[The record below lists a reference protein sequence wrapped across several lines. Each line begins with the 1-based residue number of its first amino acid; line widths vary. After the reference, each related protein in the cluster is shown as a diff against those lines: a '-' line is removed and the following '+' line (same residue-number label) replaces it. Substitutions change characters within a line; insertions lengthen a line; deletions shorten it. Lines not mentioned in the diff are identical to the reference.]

1 SRRVGNTPRQEIM
14 VRKLGPL
21 AGSRSFRAVARP
33 TDNSGGAPMANSHI
47 LVGATTSPAQPVVR
61 RISTTDIYYAMRR
74 GVDDFTAVPSHA
86 VFLCVIYPLLGILLI
101 GLTVGKSLALLP
113 LAFPIAAGFG
123 LVGPLAAIGL
133 YELSRR
139 REAGLDS
146 STSHAL
152 DVLHSPSLGA
162 IIALGLLLMSLFL
175 IWLVVAE
182 ALYIAIFGYSP
193 PASIA
198 QFVHDVLTTPRGWT
212 LIVVG
217 TGIGFL
223 FAALVLSISA
233 ISFPLLLDRD
243 VGAAVA
249 VYTSLRVMAANPLP
263 MALWGLIVAALLVIG
278 SIPFFVG
285 LTVVM
290 PILGHATWH
299 LYRRTVEPDS
309 NPHPDYT
316 PRQRPRRSAPR
327 FPPSPFPSRE

>member
-1 SRRVGNTPRQEIM
+1 
-14 VRKLGPL
+14 
-21 AGSRSFRAVARP
+21 
-33 TDNSGGAPMANSHI
+33 MAYSHI
-47 LVGATTSPAQPVVR
+47 LVGANANPAQLVVR
-61 RISTTDIYYAMRR
+61 RISVSDIYSALAR
-74 GVDDFTAVPSHA
+74 GIDDFTATPSHA
-86 VFLCVIYPLLGILLI
+86 VFLCVIYPLLGLLLI
-101 GLTVGKSLALLP
+101 GVMLGKSLTFLP
-113 LAFPIAAGFG
+113 LVFPIAAGFA
-123 LVGPLAAIGL
+123 LVGPLAAISL

-146 STSHAL
+146 SSSHAL

-162 IIALGLLLMSLFL
+162 IIALGVLLMAIFL

-182 ALYIAIFGYSP
+182 ALYIAIFGYKA

-198 QFVHDVLTTPRGWT
+198 QFIHDVLATPQGWT
-212 LIVVG
+212 LIIVG

-249 VYTSLRVMAANPLP
+249 VYTSLRVMAANPVP

-290 PILGHATWH
+290 PVLGHATWH
-299 LYRRTVEPDS
+299 LYRRTVEPDP
-309 NPHPDYT
+309 NPHPDYK
-316 PRQRPRRSAPR
+316 PRERRRRSAAD
-327 FPPSPFPSRE
+327 FPAALFPTRE

>member
-1 SRRVGNTPRQEIM
+1 
-14 VRKLGPL
+14 
-21 AGSRSFRAVARP
+21 
-33 TDNSGGAPMANSHI
+33 MAFSHI
-47 LVGATTSPAQPVVR
+47 LVGASTNPAQLVVR
-61 RISTTDIYYAMRR
+61 RISLFDLRYALTR
-74 GVDDFTAVPSHA
+74 GIDDFTAVPSHA
-86 VFLCVIYPLLGILLI
+86 LFLCVIYPLLGILLI
-101 GLTVGKSLALLP
+101 GLTLGNSLLP
-113 LAFPIAAGFG
+113 LAFPIAAGFA
-123 LVGPLAAIGL
+123 LIGPLAAIGL

-146 STSHAL
+146 SSGHAL

-162 IIALGLLLMSLFL
+162 IIALGVLLMAIFL
-175 IWLVVAE
+175 IWLVVAQ
-182 ALYIAIFGYSP
+182 ALYIAIFGYTP

-198 QFVHDVLTTPRGWT
+198 QFVHDVLTTTPGWT
-212 LIVVG
+212 LIIVG

-249 VYTSLRVMAANPLP
+249 VYTSLRVMAANPIP

-290 PILGHATWH
+290 PVLGHATWH
-299 LYRRTVEPDS
+299 LYRRTVEPDP
-309 NPHPDYT
+309 NPHSDYQ
-316 PRQRPRRSAPR
+316 PRERPRRSAAD
-327 FPPSPFPSRE
+327 FPAALFPTRE

>member
-1 SRRVGNTPRQEIM
+1 
-14 VRKLGPL
+14 
-21 AGSRSFRAVARP
+21 
-33 TDNSGGAPMANSHI
+33 MAYSHI
-47 LVGATTSPAQPVVR
+47 LVGASANPAQLVVR
-61 RISTTDIYYAMRR
+61 RISPSDLYSALAR
-74 GVDDFTAVPSHA
+74 GIDDFTAVPSHA
-86 VFLCVIYPLLGILLI
+86 VFLCLIYPLLGLALV
-101 GLTVGKSLALLP
+101 GLTLGHSLSFLP
-113 LAFPIAAGFG
+113 LAFPIAAGFA

-146 STSHAL
+146 SSSHAL

-162 IIALGLLLMSLFL
+162 IIALGVLLMAIFL

-182 ALYIAIFGYSP
+182 ALYIAIFGYKA

-198 QFVHDVLTTPRGWT
+198 QFIHDVLNTPRGWT
-212 LIVVG
+212 LIIVG
-217 TGIGFL
+217 TGVGFV
-223 FAALVLSISA
+223 FAAAVLSISA

-249 VYTSLRVMAANPLP
+249 VHTSLRVIAANPMT

-290 PILGHATWH
+290 PVLGHATWH
-299 LYRRTVEPDS
+299 LYRRAVEPDP
-309 NPHPDYT
+309 NPHPDYQ
-316 PRQRPRRSAPR
+316 PRERPRRSAAD
-327 FPPSPFPSRE
+327 FPAALFPTRE